1 VLKFSSCQ
9 AKLASHNF
17 NMANLAQA
25 SEYNRDEHAD
35 ISSAREWIGS
45 LGGRPVR
52 THSFAASSVLAVG
65 HFRFDGLAE
74 EVTAPELPFHYI
86 SVTLSGPLRVEARL
100 GGEKIKARVLPGQSI
115 IIAAGRSNVWR
126 WDQPTEEA
134 HVFLRADFMKDV
146 ADFIGI
152 QRAEILDRLAFSDTS
167 LRHTILALTE
177 EMTRFGSISTVFFDM
192 AAELLARR
200 VLLRHCRRDPK
211 RVEGSLGGLTAKQL
225 RRVIALVYDRLEDD
239 ITLDDLAGAA
249 GLSRFHFVRAFKA
262 AVGKPP
268 HRWLVS
274 LRIERAKELLMN
286 RSTPIIDVAAQVGFD
301 SQSHFGQVFLDQVGM
316 CPREWRRNAF
326 S

>member
-1 VLKFSSCQ
+1 
-9 AKLASHNF
+9 
-17 NMANLAQA
+17 MANLANDQQY
-25 SEYNRDEHAD
+25 SRDICAD

-52 THSFAASSVLAVG
+52 THSFASSSVLAVG
-65 HFRFDGLAE
+65 HFRFEGLAE
-74 EVTAPELPFHYI
+74 EVAAPELPFHYI
-86 SVTLSGPLRVEARL
+86 SVTLSGPLRIEARL
-100 GGEKIKARVLPGQSI
+100 GGEKIRARVLPGQSM

-134 HVFLRADFMKDV
+134 HVFLRADFLKSV
-146 ADFIGI
+146 ADFVGIGC
-152 QRAEILDRLAFSDTS
+152 AEISDRIAFSDTS
-167 LRHTILALTE
+167 LRHTILALAD
-177 EMTRFGSISTVFFDM
+177 EMTRFGNISTVFFDM

-200 VLLRHCRRDPK
+200 VLFRHCQRDLK
-211 RVEGSLGGLTAKQL
+211 RLAGSSGVLTARQL
-225 RRVIALVYDRLEDD
+225 RRVLTLVHDRLEDD

-268 HRWLVS
+268 HRWLVG
-274 LRIERAKELLMN
+274 LRIERAKELLIG
-286 RSTPIIDVAAQVGFD
+286 SDTPIIDVAARVGFD

-316 CPREWRRNAF
+316 CPREWRRNAL